1 LAACLFFLALGG
13 AYVLAQDLSQIFSP
27 GRLAPPRLLAGPNQ
41 MGVLAGSLAKKAS
54 LSSATSNDPKAFGSD
69 SASSPLVTPLTKKDL
84 ATLIGPRSLALPDPR
99 FLAFKGPEGQD
110 LFAET
115 TFDSELQT
123 KALDWLKKTRAK
135 RAALVVMNPFDGE
148 VLALAGYRDDGFT
161 ANPALAETFPAAS
174 LIKIVTAAAALEE
187 ANYETDSLVAYDG
200 GKHTLYK
207 ANVIKKPNQ
216 GRKLTTLK
224 ESFAESNNAVFG
236 KLGAFDLGAADLSAF
251 ANRFYFN
258 QPMDFEAPLA
268 VSSFTVRDS
277 DDLFR
282 LAELASGFNRAT
294 RIGPLHGAALA
305 GVALTGGLIYEPTMA
320 REIFDR
326 DNNVYYQSKT
336 KLLGRAMSQ
345 TGATELK
352 ELMEATV
359 SLGTGRRH
367 FSDADQHPLLSGLT
381 IGGKTGTINDVDGTR
396 VEWFVA
402 FSYWPES
409 GSGPVWP
416 LALAAVVA
424 SEGKA
429 PVDGQD
435 LIRRALIAYYQPLLD
450 GSGRTY
456 R

>member
-1 LAACLFFLALGG
+1 MAMGKAVGAKGWAMAGYIFGG
-13 AYVLAQDLSQIFSP
+13 AAIGAGTAGLGSFLSGAIATTTSFGTAIGS
-27 GRLAPPRLLAGPNQ
+27 GLGASAISSAVSGAVSNLGF
-41 MGVLAGSLAKKAS
+41 GVLHASISGQWNANEIFKSAG
-54 LSSATSNDPKAFGSD
+54 
-69 SASSPLVTPLTKKDL
+69 
-84 ATLIGPRSLALPDPR
+84 IGALH
-99 FLAFKGPEGQD
+99 A
-110 LFAET
+110 
-115 TFDSELQT
+115 
-123 KALDWLKKTRAK
+123 
-135 RAALVVMNPFDGE
+135 
-148 VLALAGYRDDGFT
+148 
-161 ANPALAETFPAAS
+161 
-174 LIKIVTAAAALEE
+174 
-187 ANYETDSLVAYDG
+187 
-200 GKHTLYK
+200 
-207 ANVIKKPNQ
+207 
-216 GRKLTTLK
+216 
-224 ESFAESNNAVFG
+224 
-236 KLGAFDLGAADLSAF
+236 
-251 ANRFYFN
+251 
-258 QPMDFEAPLA
+258 
-268 VSSFTVRDS
+268 
-277 DDLFR
+277 
-282 LAELASGFNRAT
+282 
-294 RIGPLHGAALA
+294 AALA

-326 DNNVYYQSKT
+326 ANNVYYQSKT

-345 TGATELK
+345 TGAAELK